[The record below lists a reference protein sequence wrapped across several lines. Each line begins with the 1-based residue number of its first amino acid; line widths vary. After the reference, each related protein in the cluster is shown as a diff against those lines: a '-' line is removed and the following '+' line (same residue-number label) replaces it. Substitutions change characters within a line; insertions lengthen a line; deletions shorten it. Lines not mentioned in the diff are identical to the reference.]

1 MQNILNAP
9 FLEELKKTTA
19 NMYRLGWDERN
30 SGNIS
35 LLLDEDEV
43 SAYLDTGRVL
53 RKIPCSFRAEGLR
66 GKYFLITGSGKY
78 FKNTADFPER
88 DLGIIRVSQDGE
100 TVELLWGFSDGGT
113 VTSEL
118 PAHLMGHMARLEA
131 DPLSRVVL
139 HCHPT
144 HLQALTYIHP
154 LDEAEM
160 TRSLW
165 QMCSECVCVFPEGV
179 GVLPFM
185 ISGSQELG
193 AATAEK
199 MKQFRLVIWAMHG
212 IYAAGRD
219 LDETF
224 GLIETVEKAAQ
235 VYLLTSHLPR
245 MNTITDEQLRDLA
258 EYWHK
263 PYRKDFLKL

>member
-1 MQNILNAP
+1 MKNILEAP
-9 FLEELKKTTA
+9 FLQEVIKTMS

-35 LLLDEDEV
+35 LLLEETDV
-43 SAYLDTGRVL
+43 AQYLNTTRVL
-53 RKIPCSFRAEGLR
+53 RQIPCNFRAESLR

-78 FKNTADFPER
+78 FKNAADFPER
-88 DLGIIRVSQDGE
+88 DLGIIRIGQDSAS
-100 TVELLWGFSDGGT
+100 VELLWGFCDGGT

-131 DPLSRVVL
+131 DPMSRVVL

-144 HLQALTYIHP
+144 HLQALTYVHP

-160 TRSLW
+160 SRSLW
-165 QMCSECVCVFPEGV
+165 QMCSECICVFPEGV

-185 ISGSQELG
+185 ISGSGELG
-193 AATAEK
+193 VATAEK
-199 MKQFRLVIWAMHG
+199 MKEFRLVVWAMHG
-212 IYAAGRD
+212 IYASGRD
-219 LDETF
+219 MDETF

-235 VYLLTSHLPR
+235 VYMLTSHLPR
-245 MNTITDEQLRDLA
+245 VNTITDLQLQELA

-263 PYRKDFLKL
+263 NYRKDFLKL